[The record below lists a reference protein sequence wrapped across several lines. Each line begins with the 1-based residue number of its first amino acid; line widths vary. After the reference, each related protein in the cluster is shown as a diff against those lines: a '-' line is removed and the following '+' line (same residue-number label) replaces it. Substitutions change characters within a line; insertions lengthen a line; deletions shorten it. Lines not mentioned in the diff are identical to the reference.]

1 MIVESLFSNTVLKE
15 GKKANV
21 CIRPTMDLGLAA
33 AVEEEEK
40 KLKRELFVKNLK
52 SGFALKP

>member
-52 SGFALKP
+52 

>member
-15 GKKANV
+15 GKKAYV

-52 SGFALKP
+52 

>member
-1 MIVESLFSNTVLKE
+1 MIVESLFSNTRVKE

-21 CIRPTMDLGLAA
+21 CIRPTMDLGLTA

-52 SGFALKP
+52 AGFALKP